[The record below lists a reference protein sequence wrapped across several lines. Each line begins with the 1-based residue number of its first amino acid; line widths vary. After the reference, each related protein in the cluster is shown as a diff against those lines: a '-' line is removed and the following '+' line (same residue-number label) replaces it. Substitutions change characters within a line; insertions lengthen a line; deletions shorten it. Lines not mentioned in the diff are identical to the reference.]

1 MKYLREFATRSEY
14 NSFIEATDDY
24 PNVCL
29 INEDGGVAYN
39 PPPQP
44 LYIEAIE
51 DLTVSFGNTYEYSKD
66 NVTWTTGNSETAIP
80 ASTGE
85 KVYFRASSLTVN
97 AGSIGNFA
105 ISNKCN
111 VGGNIMSMLYGR
123 NFANKT
129 EITKAYYFASIFSF
143 CTNIIDASKLLLP
156 ATTLTNY
163 CYQGLFK
170 GCTSLIGVPALPA
183 TTLKAYCY
191 GDMFRNCTSLMKAPE
206 LPATTLAG
214 NCYDSMFYGCTSLV
228 NAPELPAK
236 TLASAC
242 YLEMFRGCSALV
254 GVSALPATI
263 LERSCYRAM
272 FYGCKSLS
280 TAPELPA
287 TKLTT
292 TCYYEMFNGCANL
305 NYIKMLAT
313 DISASSCLG
322 FWVSDVSAAGTFV
335 KNSAATWDKT
345 GTSGVPSGWTV
356 EYADA

>member
-1 MKYLREFATRSEY
+1 MKYLRKFDTNVEY
-14 NSFIEATDDY
+14 NSFIETTDDY
-24 PNVCL
+24 PNVCF
-29 INEDGGVAYN
+29 INEDGSVMFN

-66 NVTWTTGNSETAIP
+66 NVTWTTGNSETAIL

-85 KVYFRASSLTVN
+85 KVYFRASNLTVN
-97 AGSIGNFA
+97 TGSIGKFA

-129 EITKAYYFASIFSF
+129 EITKNYYFASIFSF
-143 CTNIIDASKLLLP
+143 CINIIDASKLLLP
-156 ATTLTNY
+156 ATTLTDY
-163 CYQGLFK
+163 CYQGMFK
-170 GCTSLIGVPALPA
+170 GCTSLIGTPALPA
-183 TTLKAYCY
+183 TTLKACCY
-191 GDMFRNCTSLMKAPE
+191 DDMFRNCTSLMKAPE

-214 NCYDSMFYGCTSLV
+214 HCYRSMFYGCTSLV
-228 NAPELPAK
+228 SVPELQA
-236 TLASAC
+236 TALAETC
-242 YLEMFRGCSALV
+242 YYEMFRGCTALV
-254 GVSALPATI
+254 VAPALPATT
-263 LERSCYRAM
+263 LAGSCYRAM

-280 TAPELPA
+280 TAPKLPA

-322 FWVSDVSAAGTFV
+322 AWVSGVSATGTFV

-345 GTSGVPSGWTV
+345 GISGVPSGWTV